1 MITNTITLAK
11 KQLEL
16 HAQQGANSP
25 LTVFEVAR
33 LLDMVRSTADN
44 NEIAHQNNLIVGFS
58 DN

>member
-1 MITNTITLAK
+1 MITSTVSLAK
-11 KQLEL
+11 KQLEK

-25 LTVFEVAR
+25 LTIFEVAR

-44 NEIAHQNNLIVGFS
+44 NEIAHQNNVIIGFS